1 MHFQTENAQSIAIE
15 TLQAVSERLSLA
27 VQATRLPL
35 PESDMECIEE
45 LTDRL
50 VGLRQTVTNINEALQ
65 AILRLAQEDDNDN
78 A

>member
-1 MHFQTENAQSIAIE
+1 MHHFHDDEAAGVAIE
-15 TLQAVSERLSLA
+15 TLQAISERLSLA

-35 PESDMECIEE
+35 PESDIECIEE

-65 AILRLAQEDDNDN
+65 AILRLAQED

>member
-1 MHFQTENAQSIAIE
+1 MHHFHDEESAGIAIT
-15 TLQAVSERLSLA
+15 TLQAISERLSLA

-35 PESDMECIEE
+35 PESDVECIEE

-65 AILRLAQEDDNDN
+65 AILRLAQED